1 MGKIQLIRKH
11 WMVRYRRDETV
22 ESLKDLTE
30 HLDQYGYES
39 LLFLINSALGDMWTK
54 LVTSINDR
62 HSFKYMIAFRPYL
75 LSPQYLSMLSSSF
88 NEISKDRLMLNLVH
102 GIVGMEETMS
112 GIINGEL
119 FKDPKF
125 RREYA
130 EEFMEKFLH
139 HSKLYKPFQIPET
152 LVSGS
157 SNESIRLAK
166 KSSNIVATFA
176 ESFLEDPKRF
186 TDHGFAKIFV
196 PLSILVRDTDEEAEE
211 EVSLIPKE
219 KRVINGDSL
228 YGSRETVKKKIL
240 ELESFGVTDILFSH
254 FDPQHDPQPVH
265 EFLNQLTKDGIL
277 S

>member
-1 MGKIQLIRKH
+1 
-11 WMVRYRRDETV
+11 MVRYRRDESV
-22 ESLKDLTE
+22 ESLKELTE
-30 HLDQYGYES
+30 YLDAYGYES

-54 LVTSINDR
+54 LVTSINDK

-75 LSPQYLSMLSSSF
+75 FSPQYLAMLSSSF
-88 NEISKDRLMLNLVH
+88 NEVSNNRLMLNLVH
-102 GIVGMEETMS
+102 GIIGMKESMS
-112 GIINGEL
+112 GIVNGEL
-119 FKDPKF
+119 FEDPKF

-130 EEFMEKFLH
+130 EEFMQKFLH
-139 HSKLYKPFQIPET
+139 HSELHKPFQMPEV
-152 LVSGS
+152 LVSGAS
-157 SNESIRLAK
+157 DESIYIAK
-166 KSSNIVATFA
+166 QTSNIVATFA
-176 ESFLEDPKRF
+176 ESFLQDPKRF

-265 EFLNQLTKDGIL
+265 DFLNELTRDGIL

>member
-1 MGKIQLIRKH
+1 MIISMSARATTATGSYVTNSNGVSGSATKLTIIRLDNIFGSSGGYTLPTASDTVKGGVKIGSGLTMTGEVLSATGGSGSASWGGITGELNDQS
-11 WMVRYRRDETV
+11 D
-22 ESLKDLTE
+22 LKD
-30 HLDQYGYES
+30 
-39 LLFLINSALGDMWTK
+39 ALAGK
-54 LVTSINDR
+54 
-62 HSFKYMIAFRPYL
+62 
-75 LSPQYLSMLSSSF
+75 Q
-88 NEISKDRLMLNLVH
+88 
-102 GIVGMEETMS
+102 
-112 GIINGEL
+112 
-119 FKDPKF
+119 
-125 RREYA
+125 
-130 EEFMEKFLH
+130 
-139 HSKLYKPFQIPET
+139 ET
-152 LVSGS
+152 LVSGT